1 MSKSFGRKIVL
12 GLGLCASLFA
22 SASAYGIGGSTEG
35 GVIIVAPTGVPAGCP
50 INGYL
55 TGGDVP
61 LNASG
66 RGKCGNLPGSPVMGY
81 IDPTFFC
88 FWTMEFMAGSV
99 VTITAG
105 DSSGHSA
112 TATVQIY

>member
-1 MSKSFGRKIVL
+1 MSISFGRKFVL

-22 SASAYGIGGSTEG
+22 SASAYGIGGSAES
-35 GVIIVAPTGVPAGCP
+35 VIIVCPQTVLAGSP
-50 INGYL
+50 ILGYL

-61 LNASG
+61 LNATGMG
-66 RGKCGNLPGSPVMGY
+66 RCGNLPGSPVLGFL
-81 IDPTFFC
+81 DPTFFT
-88 FWTMEFMAGSV
+88 FWTFEPMKGSV

-112 TATVQIY
+112 TATVVVL